1 MSRGTVKD
9 TGAFSA
15 GKINHLTEMVT
26 HAYGEQGGCIVDPR
40 VLDRSSRDNLF
51 GSIHN
56 LLGST
61 ALSNYRM
68 LTMTF
73 DGNTVIVA
81 GMSHPRNGVKDSRKS
96 VGEVLSVFEF
106 NHVLSVHDSKSE
118 FTGYKK
124 LFRKQ
129 KLAYTN
135 APIKDFSVPTPK
147 VQEKI
152 IQYAR
157 NRAKMCHN
165 FVVHCGEGWGRTGIA
180 LCLLYINSDEFRLW
194 VISAV
199 QDGRDITATDTKSC
213 PLGHYA
219 ERSPACK
226 SQGDGFECTCT
237 FLLYFVLWQVRKAEE
252 ATGTHSRWT
261 TDGLSVE
268 TENQLKYLEKVADDK
283 RREILGLPS
292 REMDTEFFRA
302 VQRIPNIT
310 DETVRALHEEGIEDK
325 EDLMYLLTSYY
336 GNLATK
342 LKEMGLQQAQAKLL
356 LNFFQKR
363 PPSPDR
369 FIVKEESKKAAE
381 LAAQLLQPDFRL
393 LLREYVS
400 EKDHGLFDLTWE
412 IFKEQHMDSPD
423 MLYDETVADLQT
435 MKGVTRS
442 AAKLVVAAIAKLKKA
457 LSSRSGTDTAFFRT
471 VLNIPNITDR
481 TILALQDDG
490 IENEMDLEK
499 FGGTTENLKAMGMTK
514 AQAKLL
520 RQFFQF

>member
-310 DETVRALHEEGIEDK
+310 DKTVRALQDEGIEDK
-325 EDLMYLLTSYY
+325 EDLIEYY
-336 GNLATK
+336 GTTTQLVEE
-342 LKEMGLQQAQAKLL
+342 LGIKEAQAKLL
-356 LNFFQKR
+356 LNFFKER
-363 PPSPDR
+363 P
-369 FIVKEESKKAAE
+369 
-381 LAAQLLQPDFRL
+381 
-393 LLREYVS
+393 
-400 EKDHGLFDLTWE
+400 
-412 IFKEQHMDSPD
+412 
-423 MLYDETVADLQT
+423 VAP
-435 MKGVTRS
+435 
-442 AAKLVVAAIAKLKKA
+442 IAKLKRA
-457 LSSRSGTDTAFFRT
+457 RSDTANARPFNPDSGLSGAAFQYTLR
-471 VLNIPNITDR
+471 NIPNITPW
-481 TILALQDDG
+481 TIRALEEAG
-490 IENEMDLEK
+490 IENEMDLK
-499 FGGTTENLKAMGMTK
+499 KYGGSTADWEFQLGISKE
-514 AQAKLL
+514 QAKLL